1 MKVPFGRIAYVA
13 AVFLVVG
20 YAVETLCGPR
30 GVHALLEKQDQIQK
44 LEQHNAAL
52 AKEVERM
59 REHIKRMDENPSQQ
73 ELEIRD
79 RLKLVRPGE
88 KVFITGDPDKPDSPR

>member
-13 AVFLVVG
+13 AFFLVVG

-59 REHIKRMDENPSQQ
+59 REHIKRMDENPAQR

>member
-1 MKVPFGRIAYVA
+1 MKVPLGRIAYIV
-13 AVFLVVG
+13 VFLVVAG
-20 YAVETLCGPR
+20 YAVETLRGP
-30 GVHALLEKQDQIQK
+30 GGIHALMEKQTQIQK

-59 REHIKRMDENPSQQ
+59 RDRIRRMDEIPAQQ

-88 KVFITGDPDKPDSPR
+88 KVFLTGDPAKPDSPR

>member
-1 MKVPFGRIAYVA
+1 MKVPFGRIAYVV
-13 AVFLVVG
+13 VFVLVAG
-20 YAVETLCGPR
+20 YAVQTLRGPK
-30 GVHALLEKQDQIQK
+30 GIHALVEKQTQIQK
-44 LEQHNAAL
+44 LEQRNAAL

-59 REHIKRMDENPSQQ
+59 RDRIRRMDENPAQQ

-88 KVFITGDPDKPDSPR
+88 KVFITGDPAKADTPR

>member
-1 MKVPFGRIAYVA
+1 MKVPFGRIAYV
-13 AVFLVVG
+13 VVFFLVAG
-20 YAVETLCGPR
+20 YAVETLRGPK
-30 GVHALLEKQDQIQK
+30 GVHALLDKQDQIQK

-59 REHIKRMDENPSQQ
+59 RERIKRMDESPAQQ

-88 KVFITGDPDKPDSPR
+88 KVFITGDPAKPDSSR

>member
-1 MKVPFGRIAYVA
+1 MKVPFGKIAYAVA
-13 AVFLVVG
+13 FSLVAG
-20 YAVETLCGPR
+20 YAVETLRGPK
-30 GVHALLEKQDQIQK
+30 GVHALMENQNQIQK
-44 LEQHNAAL
+44 FEQNNAAL

-59 REHIKRMDENPSQQ
+59 RERIKRMDESPAQQ
-73 ELEIRD
+73 ELDIRD

>member
-1 MKVPFGRIAYVA
+1 MKVPFGRIAYVVA
-13 AVFLVVG
+13 FFLVAG

>member
-1 MKVPFGRIAYVA
+1 MKVPFGRIAYVV
-13 AVFLVVG
+13 VFFVVAG
-20 YAVETLCGPR
+20 YAVETLRGPR
-30 GVHALLEKQDQIQK
+30 GVHALMEKQDQIQK

-52 AKEVERM
+52 AKQVERM
-59 REHIKRMDENPSQQ
+59 RERIKRMDDSPAQQ

-88 KVFITGDPDKPDSPR
+88 KVFITGDPSKPDAPR

>member
-1 MKVPFGRIAYVA
+1 MVFCVVA
-13 AVFLVVG
+13 G
-20 YAVETLCGPR
+20 YAVETLRGPR
-30 GVHALLEKQDQIQK
+30 GVHAWTEKQAQIQK
-44 LEQHNAAL
+44 LEEHNAAL

-59 REHIKRMDENPSQQ
+59 RDRIRRMDESPAQQ

-88 KVFITGDPDKPDSPR
+88 KVFITGDPAKSEPPR

>member
-1 MKVPFGRIAYVA
+1 MKVPFGKVAYVVA
-13 AVFLVVG
+13 FFLVAG
-20 YAVETLCGPR
+20 CAVETLRGPR
-30 GVHALLEKQDQIQK
+30 GVHALMEKQDQIQK
-44 LEQHNAAL
+44 FEQHNAAL

-59 REHIKRMDENPSQQ
+59 RERIKRMDESPAQQ

-88 KVFITGDPDKPDSPR
+88 KVFITGDPAKPDAPR